1 MAFGAYKPGGSGI
14 IELEP
19 VREFTGD
26 SRRLTLTLLQML
38 ERERAVQAEQLAILD
53 LQTFDEYRARRGKI
67 EGLDIAINFC
77 KEAQSKLE
85 A

>member
-1 MAFGAYKPGGSGI
+1 MAFGRTPPGVR
-14 IELEP
+14 ELEP

-26 SRRLTLTLLQML
+26 SRRLTMTLLQML
-38 ERERAVQAEQLAILD
+38 QFERSKQVEELATLQLK
-53 LQTFDEYRARRGKI
+53 TFDEYRARRGQI

>member
-1 MAFGAYKPGGSGI
+1 MALKNFGPGTF
-14 IELEP
+14 EMEP

-26 SRRLTLTLLQML
+26 SRRLTMTLLQML
-38 ERERAVQAEQLAILD
+38 QAERAKQAEQLATLE
-53 LQTFDEYRARRGKI
+53 LKTFDEYRARRGQI

>member
-1 MAFGAYKPGGSGI
+1 MPLAHLNRPKGVV
-14 IELEP
+14 EMEP

-26 SRRLTLTLLQML
+26 HNLLSLTLLKML
-38 ERERAVQAEQLAILD
+38 EAERARWVEVIATRDCE
-53 LQTFDEYRARRGKI
+53 TFEAYRNLRGRI

-77 KEAQSKLE
+77 KEAQRKLE

>member
-1 MAFGAYKPGGSGI
+1 MAFHRGI
-14 IELEP
+14 PPVGMVELEP

-26 SRRLTLTLLQML
+26 HRRLSMTLLKML
-38 ERERAVQAEQLAILD
+38 EAERSKEVEDLARID
-53 LQTFDEYRARRGKI
+53 LKTFDEYRARRGKI

>member
-1 MAFGAYKPGGSGI
+1 MSFGRPPRGI
-14 IELEP
+14 QELEP

-26 SRRLTLTLLQML
+26 NQRLTMTLLQML
-38 ERERAVQAEQLAILD
+38 QTERATQVEQLATIQLA
-53 LQTFDEYRARRGKI
+53 TFDEYRARRGKI

-77 KEAQSKLE
+77 KEAQRKLE

>member
-1 MAFGAYKPGGSGI
+1 MAFGRSGRGI
-14 IELEP
+14 QELEP

-26 SRRLTLTLLQML
+26 NQRLTMTLLQML
-38 ERERAVQAEQLAILD
+38 QTERATQVEQLATIQLA
-53 LQTFDEYRARRGKI
+53 TFDEYRARRGKI

-77 KEAQSKLE
+77 KEAQRKLE

>member
-1 MAFGAYKPGGSGI
+1 MAIGNI
-14 IELEP
+14 REREP

-26 SRRLTLTLLQML
+26 TRRLTMTLLGML
-38 ERERAVQAEQLAILD
+38 ERERATMVEQLATID
-53 LQTFDEYRARRGKI
+53 LKTFDEYRARRGKI

>member
-1 MAFGAYKPGGSGI
+1 MAFSRNLV
-14 IELEP
+14 EMEP

-26 SRRLTLTLLQML
+26 HHTLARTLMQVLQKA
-38 ERERAVQAEQLAILD
+38 RADLVEELATVD
-53 LQTFDEYRARRGKI
+53 LKTFDEYRARRGKI

-77 KEAQSKLE
+77 KEAQKRLE

>member
-1 MAFGAYKPGGSGI
+1 MTFGRAPRGVQ
-14 IELEP
+14 ELEP

-26 SRRLTLTLLQML
+26 NQRLTMTLLQML
-38 ERERAVQAEQLAILD
+38 ERERATQVEQLATLH
-53 LQTFDEYRARRGKI
+53 LATFEDYRARRGQI

-77 KEAQSKLE
+77 KEAQRKLE

>member
-1 MAFGAYKPGGSGI
+1 MAFGTRGI
-14 IELEP
+14 KELEP

-26 SRRLTLTLLQML
+26 NRRLTMTLLQML
-38 ERERAVQAEQLAILD
+38 QAERAAQAEQLATLD
-53 LQTFDEYRARRGKI
+53 LKTFDEYRARRGKI

-77 KEAQSKLE
+77 KESQSKLE

>member
-1 MAFGAYKPGGSGI
+1 MAFGNRPPGI
-14 IELEP
+14 REVEP

-26 SRRLTLTLLQML
+26 SRRLTMTLLQML
-38 ERERAVQAEQLAILD
+38 ERERAVTIEQLATLE
-53 LQTFDEYRARRGKI
+53 LKTFDEYRARRGKI